1 MASEQKTSDAVRI
14 TRIVAPIVFILAL
27 ALIFKDE
34 FGDSM
39 NRGCFEISIEHAG
52 IDMKD
57 QSLCSPNDINQMA
70 GEMTQLGATKA
81 EERADSAFAEFEAL
95 LLEMGQENEMLQEEL
110 GGMQKVMNE
119 QEQKAFELA
128 REMESQI
135 RRIAN
140 RDARRGAQ
148 EIYNQYVA
156 RFLTYLKF
164 GFKNLYPAYSL
175 QNHNKAYKKISSD
188 IRARYITKTQ
198 VDVQQVQQ
206 QIKVK
211 QKKENK

>member
-81 EERADSAFAEFEAL
+81 EERADSAFAEFETL

-156 RFLTYLKF
+156 AFDVPQVRIQE
-164 GFKNLYPAYSL
+164 PVSSL
-175 QNHNKAYKKISSD
+175 QPAEPQQNVQKISSD

>member
-156 RFLTYLKF
+156 AFDVPQVRIQE
-164 GFKNLYPAYSL
+164 PVSSL
-175 QNHNKAYKKISSD
+175 QPAEPQQSVQKISSD

>member
-1 MASEQKTSDAVRI
+1 VRI

-156 RFLTYLKF
+156 AFDVPQVRIQE
-164 GFKNLYPAYSL
+164 PVSSL
-175 QNHNKAYKKISSD
+175 QPAEPQQNVQKISSD